1 MTVTSPWRHAASV
14 AVGTLILFSV
24 GSAYVISAWNNEMK
38 DMLGMTQVEIAAVG
52 SCFTFGQFNL
62 IWVGIFYDH
71 FGARYS
77 FLVSATFLATFY
89 WTAAWLTTAPLAPHW
104 MMAATFAC
112 IGFSHAFPTLS
123 AIAATEGLYGDAHR
137 GKIMGLLAGSYSGGG
152 AAFAYIYHA
161 WFDPH
166 VGDFF
171 TFMGWELSV
180 LCLLGAVFIQSSSH
194 LDKPQSPTVD
204 EETPLELKGKL
215 EHNITLWPL
224 LQTAQFWH
232 LFVVVL
238 VGVGSPLFV
247 MNNLSFLVESYG
259 GDAAHVPTLVQL
271 FSLFNLVGRF
281 AMGAISDAWL
291 PTVPRTHFLTASVVL
306 VGLVQLSFVV
316 CPVEYLVV
324 PVVLT
329 GVGEGCVF
337 GLFPVLTRELFGPR
351 HFGKNYGLVSL
362 ANAVGFPLVLGPLSS
377 ALYRWQLA
385 PGTEKCFGSSCFT
398 PMFLFTAGLSL
409 VATFSS
415 TRLH

>member
-1 MTVTSPWRHAASV
+1 MEEWTKAASV
-14 AVGTLILFSV
+14 AVGTLMMFSL
-24 GSAYVISAWNNEMK
+24 GSAYAISAWNSQMK
-38 DMLGMTQVEIAAVG
+38 DTLQMSQGEIASVAA
-52 SCFTFGQFNL
+52 SFTFGQYNS
-62 IWVGIFYDH
+62 IWAGFFYDR
-71 FGARYS
+71 FGVRWTSLA
-77 FLVSATFLATFY
+77 SATLLATFY
-89 WTAAWLTTAPLAPHW
+89 WLAALLSASPSAPHSA
-104 MMAATFAC
+104 MSAC
-112 IGFSHAFPTLS
+112 FVFIGLGHAFPAVAS
-123 AIAATEGLYGDAHR
+123 MAANEGVYGQAHR
-137 GKIMGLLAGSYSGGG
+137 GKIMGLLVSSYSGGG
-152 AAFAYIYHA
+152 AAFAFIYHA
-161 WFDPH
+161 WFDQH

-171 TFMGWELSV
+171 TFMGWTLSSLSV
-180 LCLLGAVFIQSSSH
+180 LGAVFLQG
-194 LDKPQSPTVD
+194 SPHHTSVLQDED
-204 EETPLELKGKL
+204 EETPLEQKGKL

-351 HFGKNYGLVSL
+351 HFGKNFGLVSL